1 MLRHVVSFIVF
12 TLFGCLEAIAETPVV
27 QENVSVVLPLE
38 CSFEG
43 DTSLETIVLVK
54 SDFSWVV
61 LGADRITKIEEISDG
76 FAFRLGAETQNL
88 GLIQSIK
95 GDLWSV
101 RILTEEKEGITE
113 GTCRDKTKLVEL
125 MAAPINASLNSR
137 LNSALLD
144 IEQLNKQIEMLGK
157 SLEDQKLTS
166 AQELSEALAEASSKL
181 EDQKSASAR
190 KLSEASSE
198 ASKRL
203 EELRARKDKEIGEMR
218 TSLAQ
223 KGLSSSAAEA
233 KLLQKEQELRDERSR
248 REAAE
253 DMIKGWKNF
262 IEATVYKNLL
272 QINAFRDGFGYTPD
286 DTDLS
291 QYRFD
296 GVVDPNCL
304 KTFLVPRGYIG
315 AFCIENLKGN
325 LRPKG

>member
-1 MLRHVVSFIVF
+1 MLRHVVSFIVL

-88 GLIQSIK
+88 GLIQNIK

-101 RILTEEKEGITE
+101 RILTEEKEGIAE

-157 SLEDQKLTS
+157 SLEDQK
-166 AQELSEALAEASSKL
+166 
-181 EDQKSASAR
+181 SASAR
-190 KLSEASSE
+190 KLSGASSE

-203 EELRARKDKEIGEMR
+203 EELRARKDKEIAEMQ

-223 KGLSSSAAEA
+223 KGLSTSAAEA

-253 DMIKGWKNF
+253 DMIKGWTNF

-325 LRPKG
+325 LLPKG